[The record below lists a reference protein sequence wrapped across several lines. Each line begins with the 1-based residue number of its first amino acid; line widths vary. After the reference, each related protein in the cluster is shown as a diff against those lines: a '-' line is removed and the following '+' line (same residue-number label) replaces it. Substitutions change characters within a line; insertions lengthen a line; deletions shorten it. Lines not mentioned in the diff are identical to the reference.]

1 MAAPPPQLTTA
12 PTRSVRR
19 TDLASTSPSPTSTP
33 RSSPDPSPT
42 AHVLARLNKALDT
55 TLAPAAPP
63 APPAPN
69 NNDDPSDNELEF
81 RLFAAPTQPPTA
93 DATARPAVQKI
104 RLHSP
109 SADDSGNGP
118 GGFVAAR
125 PAAHY
130 FAHALEDSENGR
142 AAEYVDAAVSGAEVV
157 VRAAGARWAGCG
169 VPWRVRVGEGCGRVE
184 GDGTGGGREGRRRKG
199 KKARMALRR
208 KVRARVERKEEA
220 ERVARERGEA
230 ERAKRT
236 ARNREKKVKK
246 KEREKAKKASA
257 TAEEGDGG
265 EKEDVVMGED

>member
-1 MAAPPPQLTTA
+1 MFDLPDAK
-12 PTRSVRR
+12 RIRR

-33 RSSPDPSPT
+33 RSSPDPSLT
-42 AHVLARLNKALDT
+42 AHVLARLNKTLDI
-55 TLAPAAPP
+55 TLPPAAPP
-63 APPAPN
+63 APPAPPTP
-69 NNDDPSDNELEF
+69 NDDPAASSDNELEF
-81 RLFAAPTQPPTA
+81 RLFAAPAP
-93 DATARPAVQKI
+93 DAATNSRPAVQKI

-109 SADDSGNGP
+109 SADDNGGNGR
-118 GGFVAAR
+118 GGFVVAAR

-130 FAHALEDSENGR
+130 FACALEDGGNAR

-157 VRAAGARWAGCG
+157 ARAAGARWAGCG

-184 GDGTGGGREGRRRKG
+184 GDGVGGGREGRRRKG

-220 ERVARERGEA
+220 ERVAREREEA

-257 TAEEGDGG
+257 TVEEGDGG

>member
-1 MAAPPPQLTTA
+1 MFDLPDAK
-12 PTRSVRR
+12 RIRR

-33 RSSPDPSPT
+33 RSSPDPSLT
-42 AHVLARLNKALDT
+42 AHVLARLNKTLDI
-55 TLAPAAPP
+55 TLPPAAPP
-63 APPAPN
+63 APPTP
-69 NNDDPSDNELEF
+69 NDDPAASSDNELEF
-81 RLFAAPTQPPTA
+81 RLFAAPAP
-93 DATARPAVQKI
+93 DAAPNSRPAVQKI

-109 SADDSGNGP
+109 SADDNGNGP
-118 GGFVAAR
+118 GGFVVAAR

-130 FAHALEDSENGR
+130 FAHALEDGENGK

-157 VRAAGARWAGCG
+157 ARAAGARWAGCG

-184 GDGTGGGREGRRRKG
+184 GDGIRGGREGRRRKG

-220 ERVARERGEA
+220 ERVAREREEA

-246 KEREKAKKASA
+246 KERERAKKASA
-257 TAEEGDGG
+257 TAEEDDGG